1 MFPHGS
7 GYYEELENIWYNKYG
22 GDMLKTEKKIRQ
34 LKTLMVQ
41 KLIFQPLVEYAQSK
55 LRDTKSLD
63 NWFSPIEND
72 LGNVNNVSKA
82 NISGNETIKKE
93 KSKHEVKVK
102 KTKQMSLDAF
112 F

>member
-1 MFPHGS
+1 MFPYGS

-63 NWFSPIEND
+63 NWFSPMEDISVSENCA
-72 LGNVNNVSKA
+72 GNK
-82 NISGNETIKKE
+82 TIKKE

>member
-1 MFPHGS
+1 
-7 GYYEELENIWYNKYG
+7 
-22 GDMLKTEKKIRQ
+22 
-34 LKTLMVQ
+34 MVQ

-72 LGNVNNVSKA
+72 LGNVNSISKD
-82 NISGNETIKKE
+82 NISGNEPIKKE

-102 KTKQMSLDAF
+102 KTKQMSLDSF